1 MQEYLMVGYDDDGGT
16 DKGTACLAVSVRVV
30 RGREIINTLH
40 GEEATGMY
48 RKLCGYEEK
57 D

>member
-1 MQEYLMVGYDDDGGT
+1 MAEYLMVGYDDGGGNN
-16 DKGTACLAVSVRVV
+16 DTACLAVSVRVV

-40 GEEATGMY
+40 GQEATEMY